1 MLSLAPSVFAAED
14 DAGMSVSFDNT
25 TPNPGDTITALV
37 TVESDFSAAMAY
49 ESSFYFDKE
58 LLTVAVLTALPV
70 GNVRLHTQQ
79 PVFHL
84 SHGFICGNGNHVDGE
99 HHVPVQVGQLGYEII
114 LNIAGVVLEVQH
126 PCEPIPNLEIVA
138 VPLDGIRADVV
149 PEAVTLP
156 GLSLIHI

>member
-1 MLSLAPSVFAAED
+1 MKRRIFSFLLAVVMVLSLAPSVFAAED

-70 GNVRLHTQQ
+70 GNVRLHTQ
-79 PVFHL
+79 
-84 SHGFICGNGNHVDGE
+84 
-99 HHVPVQVGQLGYEII
+99 
-114 LNIAGVVLEVQH
+114 
-126 PCEPIPNLEIVA
+126 
-138 VPLDGIRADVV
+138 
-149 PEAVTLP
+149 
-156 GLSLIHI
+156 